1 MREILKLGDELRT
14 RMIEETEVMLV
25 ERTTMRDV
33 TQTRGR
39 ELIAKRDE
47 ELRRIDY
54 WAESQKA
61 IVTDVFAAMIA
72 ENDADRQ
79 KHEAAIR
86 RLSGESAPAIEHSSV
101 KTPSLVRKTG

>member
-1 MREILKLGDELRT
+1 MREILKLGEELRT
-14 RMIEETEVMLV
+14 RMIEEAEVMLV

-39 ELIAKRDE
+39 ELVAKRE
-47 ELRRIDY
+47 EEMRRIDY

-61 IVTDVFAAMIA
+61 IVSDVFTAMIA

-86 RLSGESAPAIEHSSV
+86 RLSGDSAPAIEHSA
-101 KTPSLVRKTG
+101 KPPSLVRKVG

>member
-1 MREILKLGDELRT
+1 MRDILKLGEELRT
-14 RMIEETEVMLV
+14 RMIEEVEIMLV

-39 ELIAKRDE
+39 ELMAKREE

-61 IVTDVFAAMIA
+61 IVSDVFTAMIA

-79 KHEAAIR
+79 KHEVAIR
-86 RLSGESAPAIEHSSV
+86 RLTTEVSATTENSAAKPASV
-101 KTPSLVRKTG
+101 LRKVS

>member
-1 MREILKLGDELRT
+1 MRDLLKLGEELRT

-33 TQTRGR
+33 TQTRAR
-39 ELIAKRDE
+39 ELMAKREE

-61 IVTDVFAAMIA
+61 IVSDVFTAMIA

-79 KHEAAIR
+79 KHEVAIR
-86 RLSGESAPAIEHSSV
+86 RLGGEPAPPTDNGGV
-101 KTPSLVRKTG
+101 KMPSLVRKVG

>member
-1 MREILKLGDELRT
+1 MRDVLKLGEQLRT
-14 RMIEETEVMLV
+14 RMIEEVEVMLV

-39 ELIAKRDE
+39 ELMAKREE

-61 IVTDVFAAMIA
+61 IVSDVFTAMIA

-86 RLSGESAPAIEHSSV
+86 RLTSETVPLTDESTAKPPTMLRSV
-101 KTPSLVRKTG
+101 S

>member
-1 MREILKLGDELRT
+1 MRDLLKLGDELRT

-33 TQTRGR
+33 TQTRSR
-39 ELIAKRDE
+39 ELMAKREE

-61 IVTDVFAAMIA
+61 IVSDVFTAMIA

-79 KHEAAIR
+79 KHEVAIR
-86 RLSGESAPAIEHSSV
+86 RLSGET
-101 KTPSLVRKTG
+101 TPPTDTAGARGPNLLRKVS